1 MPDTPTTAELI
12 RRAIEAHMQELH
24 TAMPVRVISYSAS
37 RETVDLVPQFR
48 RSLENDSQATDPF
61 ELEDLPTFPDV
72 PVMWPSGGG
81 GSHFITFPLAKND
94 SGLAVFCERDLGV
107 WRSTG
112 EPGTTGDQRAHG
124 LAGAV
129 FYPGLRPNGE
139 KLGSGKVGSKLTIGS
154 EVFLG
159 STGASERLVKGDAL
173 LTLFNTHKHLGVTTG
188 PGVSGFPDPST
199 LMTAAELSSKHKL
212 DS

>member
-1 MPDTPTTAELI
+1 
-12 RRAIEAHMQELH
+12 
-24 TAMPVRVISYSAS
+24 MPVRVISYNAS

-48 RSLENDSQATDPF
+48 RSVANDPQATDPF
-61 ELEDLPTFPDV
+61 TLEDLPTFPDV

-112 EPGTTGDQRAHG
+112 QPGTVGDQRSHS

-129 FYPGLRPNGE
+129 FYPGLRPNGG
-139 KLGSGKVGSKLTIGS
+139 KLGSGKVGSKLTIGE

-159 STGASERLVKGDAL
+159 STSAAEALVKGSTF
-173 LTLFNTHKHLGVTTG
+173 LTFFNAHIHT
-188 PGVSGFPDPST
+188 SGGSGSPST
-199 LMTAAELSSKHKL
+199 TPTVPMSATELSTKHKL